1 MRIGGLSSQII
12 VLFLQCG
19 QKLISG
25 LQPLIAY
32 MQVQNKNDG
41 KRGAFFIEDN
51 GKEVALMHYIFSG
64 PEKFIIDHTEVDEAY
79 EGKGLGKQL
88 VRAGVEYAREHK
100 MKILPYCPFAKKIFE
115 LTPEFGDVLF

>member
-1 MRIGGLSSQII
+1 MRVGGLSTQII
-12 VLFLQCG
+12 MLFLQSG

-25 LQPLIAY
+25 LQPLITN

-64 PEKFIIDHTEVDEAY
+64 PDKFIIDHTEVDEAY

-115 LTPEFGDVLF
+115 LTPEFGDVVF